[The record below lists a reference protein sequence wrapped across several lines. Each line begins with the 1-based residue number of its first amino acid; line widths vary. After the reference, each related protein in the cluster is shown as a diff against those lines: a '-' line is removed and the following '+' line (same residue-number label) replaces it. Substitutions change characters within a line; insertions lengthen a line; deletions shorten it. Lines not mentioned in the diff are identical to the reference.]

1 LAAEWP
7 LAPLPRPGLGI
18 TAVTRCIWFGGLPP
32 NILEAD
38 LAREASKVGD
48 VQFIVFLECPNRDE
62 ALVTFATFKCDQGSN
77 ILPTNLMLH
86 ATAMPLSAWQQ

>member
-48 VQFIVFLECPNRDE
+48 VQFIVFPECPNRDE

-77 ILPTNLMLH
+77 ILLTHLMLH